1 MYLNPITISMN
12 ELENAP
18 AKAEESVTPD
28 TAAPV
33 AAPTTEEAI
42 APVQTAPEDE
52 DKKSDATL
60 PQNASPVADTQ
71 EPADEPDS
79 QDDDLTADTEEET
92 GTRKYFDMDKEQLMA
107 ALSEII
113 DTKGCNRHKE
123 VNAIKQAF
131 FALRKKELEDE
142 FRRFAEDKEA
152 DEVFVSQPDPL
163 EARFKDLLST
173 FHDMRTD
180 FLAKEEERRME
191 NLARKNAIIEKLR
204 VIAADIDNINLHI
217 PEVRTLQ
224 DEFKA
229 ITDIP
234 QSAVTDSWK
243 NYQLVIEQ
251 IFDCLKMN
259 KELRDLDFKKNL
271 ELKRDLIEQA
281 KALREEKDVIEAFKK
296 LQALHD
302 IWRATGPV
310 AKEFRED
317 IWNEFKE
324 LSTEVNKR
332 HQEFFEA
339 RKEAERANEE
349 AKTKICEEIEAV
361 DIAQLKT
368 FAQWEKA
375 TESIKEMQERWKSL
389 GFASR
394 KVNNLLFSRF
404 RESCD
409 KFFAAKAD
417 YYTRVKEELAQNLAK
432 KTALCEKAE
441 AIMDS
446 TDFRRTAEEIR
457 ALQAEWKTIGSVPR
471 KHSDAVW
478 QRFLNACNHFF
489 DARKKNQNDH
499 KKEENENLAAKR
511 AVIEELRNL
520 EAATRDEAAKA
531 IREAQDK
538 WQTIGHVP
546 FKIKDKLYEE
556 FREVINGLREK
567 HDFRETKARMNNF
580 RRRVEEL
587 KGDDGKLGSERNRLL
602 RAIEN
607 KRNELQIYENNLG
620 FLNVKSSSGN
630 SLVKE
635 IERRSQLIRDDIAEL
650 QKKIDL
656 LDGKD
661 EAPAPKPEEAR
672 EAPAEGAT
680 EAGKEA

>member
-1 MYLNPITISMN
+1 MN
-12 ELENAP
+12 ELENALVNE
-18 AKAEESVTPD
+18 AEGVTPD
-28 TAAPV
+28 TAAANAAAV
-33 AAPTTEEAI
+33 AETTPATAEET
-42 APVQTAPEDE
+42 TAAAAGTDMPEMI
-52 DKKSDATL
+52 
-60 PQNASPVADTQ
+60 ADT
-71 EPADEPDS
+71 AGD
-79 QDDDLTADTEEET
+79 EET
-92 GTRKYFDMDKEQLMA
+92 GTRKYFDMTKEELIA
-107 ALSEII
+107 SLKEIV
-113 DTKGCNRHKE
+113 DTAGCNRHKE

-131 FALRKKELEDE
+131 FAIRKKELEDE
-142 FRRFAEDKEA
+142 FQKFSEDKET

-163 EARFKDLLST
+163 EASLKDLMST
-173 FHDMRTD
+173 FHNMRAD

-191 NLARKNAIIEKLR
+191 NLARKNEIIAKLKE
-204 VIAADIDNINLHI
+204 IAADIDNINLHI

-224 DEFKA
+224 EEFKA
-229 ITDIP
+229 ITEIP

-271 ELKRDLIEQA
+271 EVKRDLIAQA
-281 KALREEKDVIEAFKK
+281 QALREEKDVIEAFKK
-296 LQALHD
+296 LQVLHD
-302 IWRATGPV
+302 TWRATGPV
-310 AKEFRED
+310 AKEYRD
-317 IWNEFKE
+317 QIWDEFKA

-349 AKTKICEEIEAV
+349 AKTAICEEIEKV
-361 DIAQLKT
+361 DIDTLKT
-368 FAQWEKA
+368 FAQWDKA
-375 TESIKEMQERWKSL
+375 TEAIKEMQERWKGL

-394 KVNNLLFSRF
+394 KVNNALFSRF

-409 KFFAAKAD
+409 KFFAAKAA

-441 AIMDS
+441 ALMDS
-446 TDFRRTAEEIR
+446 TDYRHTAEEIR

-471 KHSDAVW
+471 KQSDAVW

-489 DARKKNQNDH
+489 DARKKNQNEH
-499 KKEENENLAAKR
+499 KKEENDNMAAKR

-520 EAATRDEAAKA
+520 DTDSRDEAAKA
-531 IREAQDK
+531 IRDAQDK

-546 FKIKDKLYEE
+546 FKMKDKLYEE
-556 FREVINGLREK
+556 FREVINALREK
-567 HDFRETKARMNNF
+567 HDFSHSRARMINF
-580 RRRVEEL
+580 RRRVDEL
-587 KGDDGKLGSERNRLL
+587 KGDDSKLGNERNRLL

-635 IERRSQLIRDDIAEL
+635 IERRSQLIRNDIEEL

-656 LDGKD
+656 LDSKD
-661 EAPAPKPEEAR
+661 TADGSESETKDGNAT
-672 EAPAEGAT
+672 PAED
-680 EAGKEA
+680 